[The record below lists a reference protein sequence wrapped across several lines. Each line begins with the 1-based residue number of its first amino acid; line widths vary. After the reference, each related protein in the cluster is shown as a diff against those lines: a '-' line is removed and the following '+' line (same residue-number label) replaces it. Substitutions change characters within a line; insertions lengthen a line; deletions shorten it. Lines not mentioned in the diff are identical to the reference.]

1 MMATWWIRY
10 SPHRIEQTCVLLG
23 TTTFH
28 WYQTWD
34 GLWRAFTTWTTALG
48 AREDEEVAV

>member
-23 TTTFH
+23 TMTF

-34 GLWRAFTTWTTALG
+34 GQWHAFTTWTTA
-48 AREDEEVAV
+48 